1 MSRMIPLALVLIL
14 STQPV
19 VAQGSLVGTWKLNYP
34 AATSIQNGVQTLIMG
49 TGTLRVEAR
58 GDSLVGEL
66 VSDSVPGFP
75 RRAPTRMTGPAGRGR
90 VSLVAHLTGTIE
102 VNDESRA
109 VTVTS
114 TWELEARGDS
124 VVGTLSHSVEGTDGI
139 AQDPGPV
146 RGTREKP

>member
-1 MSRMIPLALVLIL
+1 MSRMIPLALVLL
-14 STQPV
+14 LCPLLA
-19 VAQGSLVGTWKLNYP
+19 VAQEPLVGTWKVNYP
-34 AATSIQNGVQTLIMG
+34 AATSVQNGVQTLIMG
-49 TGTLRVEAR
+49 TGTLRIAPR

-75 RRAPTRMTGPAGRGR
+75 RRAPTLMTGPAGRR
-90 VSLVAHLTGTIE
+90 VVSLVARLKGTVE
-102 VNDESRA
+102 VNDESRP

-146 RGTREKP
+146 RGTRVKS